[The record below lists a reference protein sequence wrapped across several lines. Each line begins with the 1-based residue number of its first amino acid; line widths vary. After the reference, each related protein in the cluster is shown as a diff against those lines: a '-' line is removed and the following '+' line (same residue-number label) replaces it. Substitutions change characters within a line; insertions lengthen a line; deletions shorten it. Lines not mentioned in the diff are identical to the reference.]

1 MNIQPV
7 ILAGGSGTRLWP
19 LSRKLFPKQFLKLLG
34 QHTLLQQT
42 IMRLHGITDIKDPI
56 VVCNEEHQFL
66 INENFDQ
73 IGKDLSFM
81 ILEPEGKNTAPA
93 IALSA
98 FESEKDTILLVLS
111 ADHII
116 EDEKEFKKSFDIA
129 LCHAID
135 DKLVTFGIEPTTAH
149 TAYGYICLLYT
160 SPSPR
165 DATLSRMPS
174 SA

>member
-93 IALSA
+93 LTIAALAINDHIDNEQIMLIMPS
-98 FESEKDTILLVLS
+98 
-111 ADHII
+111 DHII
-116 EDEKEFKKSFDIA
+116 SNVVA
-129 LCHAID
+129 VSYTHLT
-135 DKLVTFGIEPTTAH
+135 LPTN
-149 TAYGYICLLYT
+149 
-160 SPSPR
+160 R
-165 DATLSRMPS
+165 EV
-174 SA
+174 

>member
-93 IALSA
+93 LTIAALA
-98 FESEKDTILLVLS
+98 IN
-111 ADHII
+111 DHIDNEQI
-116 EDEKEFKKSFDIA
+116 MLIMPVSYTH
-129 LCHAID
+129 LT
-135 DKLVTFGIEPTTAH
+135 LPTTP
-149 TAYGYICLLYT
+149 YV
-160 SPSPR
+160 
-165 DATLSRMPS
+165 
-174 SA
+174 

>member
-93 IALSA
+93 LTIAALAINDHIDNEQIMLIMPS
-98 FESEKDTILLVLS
+98 
-111 ADHII
+111 DHII
-116 EDEKEFKKSFDIA
+116 SN
-129 LCHAID
+129 
-135 DKLVTFGIEPTTAH
+135 VV
-149 TAYGYICLLYT
+149 
-160 SPSPR
+160 
-165 DATLSRMPS
+165 
-174 SA
+174 